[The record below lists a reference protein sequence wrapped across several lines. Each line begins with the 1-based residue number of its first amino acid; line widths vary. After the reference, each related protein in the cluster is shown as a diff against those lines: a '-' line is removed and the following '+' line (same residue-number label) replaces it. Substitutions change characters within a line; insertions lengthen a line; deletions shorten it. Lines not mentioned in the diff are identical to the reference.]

1 MNNTH
6 KYALTYYGDDVLR
19 QKALPIEKIDDSI
32 LELADEMTRIMYES
46 QGVGLAGP
54 QAGVALDIF
63 TADVGDELYVCINPK
78 FIAKSEKKDICEEGC
93 LSIPDVGVMIERSTE
108 VEIEYMNLD
117 GQIVR
122 EKFTGL
128 MARAVQHE
136 MDHLAGRMIIDYMGT
151 VDRELNR
158 KKLRSIAQKS
168 KRKLL

>member
-1 MNNTH
+1 
-6 KYALTYYGDDVLR
+6 
-19 QKALPIEKIDDSI
+19 
-32 LELADEMTRIMYES
+32 
-46 QGVGLAGP
+46 
-54 QAGVALDIF
+54 
-63 TADVGDELYVCINPK
+63 
-78 FIAKSEKKDICEEGC
+78 
-93 LSIPDVGVMIERSTE
+93 MIERSTE